1 MAHESTVQLQ
11 AGSSDLVGIGCNGW
25 SLLCTISQPPAMLA
39 PTCLPRGQAKSQ
51 KSESRSLESALHNF
65 GHIHCPRHN
74 PSQPRSKGGKDCT
87 SYWKELQSFIPK
99 SPEQG
104 ERRKLCPF
112 LQTITLPQSTLQQA
126 FQDDFKRIHM
136 FHVQTQV
143 QKQTPCLSEVVNCKI
158 SFLKKERKK
167 KKKLLSRQFTSS
179 SLGELTW
186 LCARVGYN
194 LVNKQQQLP
203 SSPFAR

>member
-1 MAHESTVQLQ
+1 MAPESTVQLQ

-51 KSESRSLESALHNF
+51 KSESQSLESALHNF
-65 GHIHCPRHN
+65 GHTHCPRHI

-87 SYWKELQSFIPK
+87 SYWKELLFIPK

-104 ERRKLCPF
+104 ERRKLCLF
-112 LQTITLPQSTLQQA
+112 LQTITLPQSTLQQT
-126 FQDDFKRIHM
+126 FQDEFKRIHM
-136 FHVQTQV
+136 LHVQTQV
-143 QKQTPCLSEVVNCKI
+143 QKQTPCLSEVVNCKV
-158 SFLKKERKK
+158 SFLKRKK
-167 KKKLLSRQFTSS
+167 KKMSSRQFASQ

-186 LCARVGYN
+186 LCSRVGHN

-203 SSPFAR
+203 SSLCAR